1 MSILEPPPWH
11 RGTKRGR
18 IAEYY
23 WTDESRV
30 VGELL
35 DIPRFPH
42 DVLKRI
48 TARARNLVVA
58 VRERRVGTGGIDA
71 LRGEVFGSIL
81 HVVRYRSDRFDAVID
96 SINATGFGLTL
107 GIHSR
112 IDETI
117 QYNCPRANVG
127 SMFVNRDQIGAV
139 FGVQPFGGE
148 GLSGTGPKAG
158 GPHYMHR
165 FATECTLSINTTAQ
179 GGNTELMSLQDDL
192 NPHLNW
198 RAVGNTDRA
207 SRRLNCD

>member
-23 WTDESRV
+23 RTDESRV

-35 DIPRFPH
+35 DIARLPH

-117 QYNCPRANVG
+117 QIIARAPTLVTCSSIATRSVRCSACSRLAAKDYPAPAPRPEVRTN
-127 SMFVNRDQIGAV
+127 
-139 FGVQPFGGE
+139 
-148 GLSGTGPKAG
+148 
-158 GPHYMHR
+158 MHR